1 MGVVVD
7 GERVVLHSRT
17 FLRSLERKIRSL
29 ELRFDRCLPLSGM
42 QLKAAC
48 GFAGEN
54 HRSVGRKHVAF
65 KELKFEILFG
75 SHLFHTIDDESFGDF
90 GCEGQLRGGVVTI
103 ASGVSGDGEG
113 GICYGVEIEACAGY
127 TMFLVSYRYRG

>member
-1 MGVVVD
+1 
-7 GERVVLHSRT
+7 
-17 FLRSLERKIRSL
+17 
-29 ELRFDRCLPLSGM
+29 M
-42 QLKAAC
+42 QLKATC

-90 GCEGQLRGGVVTI
+90 GCERQLRSGVVTI
-103 ASGVSGDGEG
+103 AASVSGDGEG

-127 TMFLVSYRYRG
+127 TAAFVPYGVCFCAVVSANGIVIFPSYEGDTLIADVESAYFLFSKLSCSAEA